1 MTETSNLR
9 NLVWF
14 KNDLRVTDHP
24 ALSAAAGGGKAG
36 GQGGAEVV
44 ACFCVSVQQ
53 WRSHGMGDWRL
64 AFLLRSVHALQKS
77 LQTLNIPLLLVDAP
91 TFAEVPAAL
100 ADLAGKLAVD
110 QLHFVDEY
118 PLDERRRDDAVA
130 ATLAAD
136 GISVVRHTADVLVK
150 PGDVL
155 SGQRTPLTVFT
166 PFYRKWLAPAEA
178 HCRSTCDAPQVQTL
192 ASVEQRPLPEAV
204 DGVHMTLG
212 ADLWPAGEAAAAEL
226 LDEFVS
232 SRLDHYG
239 EARDVP
245 SLPGTSRLSAHLAVG
260 SVSPR
265 QCMQAAQRQ
274 AIHEPDFAEGAQK
287 WISELAWRD
296 FYRHIAAAFDHVS
309 FGYAFRREMD
319 QLPWRQAPEELAAW
333 QAGSTGYPFVDA
345 AMRQLNATGW
355 MHNRLRMVAA
365 MFLTKHL
372 LIDWREGER
381 YFMSRL
387 VDGDFASNNGGWQ
400 WSASTGT
407 DAAPYFRIFN
417 PASQGTR
424 FDAAG
429 VFTRHWLPELRD
441 VPPKYLFE
449 PSQAGVQ
456 GYPAPIVEHKFAR
469 ERALAFFKAN
479 M

>member
-1 MTETSNLR
+1 MTGTSNLR

-24 ALSAAAGGGKAG
+24 ALSAAAASG
-36 GQGGAEVV
+36 EVV
-44 ACFCVSVQQ
+44 ACFCLSIEQ

-64 AFLLRSVHALQKS
+64 AFLLRSVHALQKA
-77 LQTLNIPLLLVDAP
+77 LDELNVPLLLVDAA
-91 TFAEVPAAL
+91 TFAEVPQAL
-100 ADLAGKLAVD
+100 AELAAKLGVE

-130 ATLAAD
+130 AKLDAD

-155 SGQRTPLTVFT
+155 SGAGTPLTVFT
-166 PFYRKWLAPAEA
+166 PFYRKWQAPAEER
-178 HCRSTCDAPQVQTL
+178 CRQVCGTPQKQT
-192 ASVEQRPLPEAV
+192 AVAIERHALPEQA
-204 DGVHMTLG
+204 DGVPMSLG
-212 ADLWPAGEAAAAEL
+212 EDLWPAGEAAAAEL
-226 LDEFVS
+226 LEEFVEA
-232 SRLDHYG
+232 RLDQYSD
-239 EARDVP
+239 ARDVP

-260 SVSPR
+260 SVSAR
-265 QCMQAAQRQ
+265 QCMRAAQRQ
-274 AIHEPDFAEGAQK
+274 AIHEPDFEEGAQK

-296 FYRHIAAAFDHVS
+296 FYRHIVAAFDHVS
-309 FGYAFRREMD
+309 FGHAFRRDMD
-319 QLPWRQAPEELAAW
+319 RLPWRQAPEDLAAW
-333 QAGSTGYPFVDA
+333 QEGRTGYPFVDA
-345 AMRQLNATGW
+345 AMRQLNETGW

-417 PASQGTR
+417 PASQGSR

-441 VPPKYLFE
+441 IPPKYLFE